1 MKLRIFW
8 VIDCGG
14 GGAEGGRACLG
25 HSATLDIPQ
34 KQFTDS
40 NRFSQNKLNNI
51 YFLIIIIM

>member
-8 VIDCGG
+8 VIDWGG
-14 GGAEGGRACLG
+14 GGGRGACLG

-51 YFLIIIIM
+51 YF